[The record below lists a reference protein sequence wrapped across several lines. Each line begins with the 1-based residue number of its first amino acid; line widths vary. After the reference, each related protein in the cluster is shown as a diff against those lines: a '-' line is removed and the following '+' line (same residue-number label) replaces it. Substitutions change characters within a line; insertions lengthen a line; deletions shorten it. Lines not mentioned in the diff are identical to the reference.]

1 MSYNLSSVLYKI
13 KNPASSTGRILTII
27 LEQGDYP
34 FSVESN
40 NLVLSEYEATQ
51 FLSKFKKHV
60 RKMEVPYYDYYPL
73 LKNKTKKPEKYVR
86 LDLFSDVVSFV
97 QKDLLDDKGESFFHE
112 NIDIFSRNEV
122 IYIYD
127 QPEET
132 RKEVNILLLEEIA
145 HENSCFYIDRKNYTN
160 YLPPSVNGDND
171 IFIID
176 SHEQFEE
183 FKSHHDFK
191 KENKEE
197 RPMLNWTFDAQNHI
211 IMVTK

>member
-1 MSYNLSSVLYKI
+1 MSYNLSSVLYKV
-13 KNPASSTGRILTII
+13 KNPVSSAGRTLTII

-34 FSVESN
+34 FSIESN
-40 NLVLSEYEATQ
+40 NLVISEREANQ
-51 FLSKFKKHV
+51 FFSKFKSHV
-60 RKMEVPYYDYYPL
+60 QKMVVPYYDYSAL
-73 LKNKTKKPEKYVR
+73 LEKKTKTPEKYVR
-86 LDLFSDVVSFV
+86 FDLFSDVVSFV
-97 QKDLLDDKGESFFHE
+97 QKDLLADKGESFFYE

-132 RKEVNILLLEEIA
+132 KKEVNVLYLEELA
-145 HENSCFYIDRKNYTN
+145 YENSCCYIDRKNYVN
-160 YLPPSVNGDND
+160 YLPESLNGDND

-176 SHEQFEE
+176 SHKQFEE

-191 KENKEE
+191 KNNKEE

-211 IMVTK
+211 IIVTK